1 MTFVSPAFVLFVA
14 ITWLVHGVLP
24 SRFRWAGLLGASLI
38 FYATAAEPQLL
49 VVLAWVTTVTYLGGL
64 RISAC
69 DPRVRG
75 RIYVASLV
83 GVFFALGL
91 KYLPLVHDAVALLAR
106 ALGRSV
112 SIPIP
117 QLASTIGISYFTLQA
132 IAYLTDVYLDMLPP
146 ERHFGRLALSLAFF
160 PKILQGPI
168 ERGGDLLPQL
178 ETTYHFDYEKTR
190 SGLVLFTW
198 GLFKKTV
205 AADQLGVTVD
215 VVYGNVHAY
224 SGATLLIATYAYAFQ
239 IYLDFAAYTDMA
251 RGIARLFGIELTR
264 NFDRPYAA
272 TSVAEFWR
280 RWHLSF
286 SRWLLDYLF
295 RPLQIRWR
303 GWRQHGTA
311 AAILATFLLSGLW
324 HGATWGFL
332 VWGALHGCYQ
342 VSALYTRGYFNRL
355 QRRIGLAGTQ
365 GLAVLQV
372 LVTFH
377 LVAFAWIFFR
387 AANLRDALHVVGNLP
402 TGPVE
407 LVHRMLTANA
417 HSSLGLVPGLNRQ
430 DAVIG
435 SVAVVLA
442 LWERHLR
449 RWWASTH
456 SLPLRWMGYGA
467 LFLSIFVLGR
477 FGGRKFIYFD
487 F

>member
-1 MTFVSPAFVLFVA
+1 
-14 ITWLVHGVLP
+14 
-24 SRFRWAGLLGASLI
+24 
-38 FYATAAEPQLL
+38 
-49 VVLAWVTTVTYLGGL
+49 
-64 RISAC
+64 
-69 DPRVRG
+69 
-75 RIYVASLV
+75 
-83 GVFFALGL
+83 
-91 KYLPLVHDAVALLAR
+91 
-106 ALGRSV
+106 
-112 SIPIP
+112 
-117 QLASTIGISYFTLQA
+117 
-132 IAYLTDVYLDMLPP
+132 
-146 ERHFGRLALSLAFF
+146 
-160 PKILQGPI
+160 
-168 ERGGDLLPQL
+168 
-178 ETTYHFDYEKTR
+178 
-190 SGLVLFTW
+190 
-198 GLFKKTV
+198 
-205 AADQLGVTVD
+205 
-215 VVYGNVHAY
+215 
-224 SGATLLIATYAYAFQ
+224 
-239 IYLDFAAYTDMA
+239 MA